1 MGFATAA
8 AIGSMA
14 VSGIQ
19 AVQGIRAANDAADS
33 ADAAMAM
40 QQQTFDRMD
49 QLGDENL
56 QWFRERFSEWE
67 QEYAPV
73 LDELKSEAMAGVTP
87 DYAAIATDT
96 RKAFERARE
105 NHERQ
110 LGAFGIKPGD
120 GQYGANE
127 RRFAI
132 SEAAT
137 EVGAREQARR
147 DADRER
153 FSKLASVYGIGSA
166 EKRTALSGVSSAA
179 GQYQSALSGVAG
191 GQGQRAQ
198 MYGQAAAAANNAA
211 WGQDWDGVI
220 DNALNAFGDF
230 GSNESPSTGGG
241 YNPAGYETGG
251 NWRPPGYV
259 GPGDG

>member
-1 MGFATAA
+1 MGLATAA
-8 AIGSMA
+8 AIGSVA
-14 VSGIQ
+14 VSGYQ
-19 AVQGIRAANDAADS
+19 AVQGARAAGEAADS
-33 ADAAMAM
+33 ADDAMA
-40 QQQTFDRMD
+40 QQQRTFERMD
-49 QLGDENL
+49 QLGEENL
-56 QWFRERFSEWE
+56 QWFRNLYDEWE
-67 QEYAPV
+67 QEYSPI

-105 NHERQ
+105 SKERQ
-110 LGAFGIKPGD
+110 MGAFGIKPSD

-132 SEAAT
+132 AEAAT

-147 DADRER
+147 EAERER
-153 FSKLASVYGIGSA
+153 FSKLSSVYGMGSA
-166 EKRTALSGVSSAA
+166 EKRTALSGVSNAA
-179 GQYQSALSGVAG
+179 GQYQGALSGVAG
-191 GQGQRAQ
+191 GQGSRAQ
-198 MYGQAAAAANNAA
+198 MYGNAAASANNAA

-230 GSNESPSTGGG
+230 GGNEGPSTGGG
-241 YNPAGYETGG
+241 YDPGGYETGG

-259 GPGDG
+259 GPGGG